1 MKPKPSGI
9 EPISLRRATLAD
21 SEKVR
26 YRVYS
31 SPTESI
37 VVIAESALM
46 AMKVSNIEKPYKIV
60 RDLAAVGATI
70 EAQKM
75 AAKNAND
82 SHVPIAIER
91 QEKEK
96 QLMTELAAPV
106 SQQRMDSEDFK
117 PMNIADLQHNGLPR
131 ARILPPDLLSEIIE
145 QHTKAAPAAAE
156 HQALVESPI
165 AEMSQPEAPVAHAAP
180 PAIEVPDAGV
190 QPALEPVPAAV
201 MEPQAPA
208 LSTEE
213 KLLQMADALLPP
225 SPESMPETLVVLS
238 TDDVEKLLNE

>member
-37 VVIAESALM
+37 MVIAESALM

-75 AAKNAND
+75 AAKNTSD

-96 QLMTELAAPV
+96 HLVAELAAPV
-106 SQQRMDSEDFK
+106 SQQHMDSENFK

-145 QHTKAAPAAAE
+145 QHTKVSPA
-156 HQALVESPI
+156 VT
-165 AEMSQPEAPVAHAAP
+165 QPEAPVAQAAP
-180 PAIEVPDAGV
+180 PAIEVPDV
-190 QPALEPVPAAV
+190 VIQPAPERVPAPMMKSV
-201 MEPQAPA
+201 PVVEPQAPA

-213 KLLQMADALLPP
+213 KLLQMAEAVLPS
-225 SPESMPETLVVLS
+225 SPEPMPETPVVLS

>member
-75 AAKNAND
+75 AAKNASD

-106 SQQRMDSEDFK
+106 SQQRMDSENFK

-131 ARILPPDLLSEIIE
+131 ARILPPDLLTEIIE
-145 QHTKAAPAAAE
+145 QHTKATFAPAEPVTPMA
-156 HQALVESPI
+156 QAT
-165 AEMSQPEAPVAHAAP
+165 P
-180 PAIEVPDAGV
+180 PAIEVPDV
-190 QPALEPVPAAV
+190 VIQPVPEPMPAAI
-201 MEPQAPA
+201 MAPEPPA

-213 KLLQMADALLPP
+213 KLLRMAEAVLPL
-225 SPESMPETLVVLS
+225 SPEPMPETPVVLS

>member
-9 EPISLRRATLAD
+9 EPIALRRATLAD
-21 SEKVR
+21 SDKVR

-31 SPTESI
+31 SPSESI
-37 VVIAESALM
+37 VVIAESALV
-46 AMKVSNIEKPYKIV
+46 ALKISGIEKPYKIV
-60 RDLAAVGATI
+60 RDLSAVGATI

-75 AAKNAND
+75 QPAQASD
-82 SHVPIAIER
+82 SRVPMATER

-96 QLMTELAAPV
+96 QLMTELAAPK
-106 SQQRMDSEDFK
+106 SQQSIDTENFK

-145 QHTKAAPAAAE
+145 QHTKAAPAAP
-156 HQALVESPI
+156 ESP
-165 AEMSQPEAPVAHAAP
+165 ATVEPTTAALPET
-180 PAIEVPDAGV
+180 IV
-190 QPALEPVPAAV
+190 QPVPEPMPAAV
-201 MEPQAPA
+201 MEPEAPA

-225 SPESMPETLVVLS
+225 AAEPLPETPVVLS

>member
-9 EPISLRRATLAD
+9 EPIALRRATLAD
-21 SEKVR
+21 GDKVR

-46 AMKVSNIEKPYKIV
+46 ALKISGIEKPYKIV
-60 RDLAAVGATI
+60 RDLSAVGATI

-75 AAKNAND
+75 SPAHASD
-82 SHVPIAIER
+82 SRVPIATER

-96 QLMTELAAPV
+96 QLMTELAAPK
-106 SQQRMDSEDFK
+106 SQQSMDTENFK

-156 HQALVESPI
+156 PQ
-165 AEMSQPEAPVAHAAP
+165 APVEP
-180 PAIEVPDAGV
+180 PVAETP
-190 QPALEPVPAAV
+190 QPAAQPMAEPEPVPEV
-201 MEPQAPA
+201 EPIAPA

-213 KLLQMADALLPP
+213 TLLQMADAVLPDAP
-225 SPESMPETLVVLS
+225 TPLPETPVVLS